1 MIKRPGAV
9 VFDCDGVL
17 VDSEPHSLIAWLE
30 VLDGFGHPATE
41 ADIEACIGLGYV
53 PTHEFL
59 SSIEPIPPPG
69 DVWSS
74 LLEALERSFRGGL
87 EVFPDA
93 VAVLDAAIAAE
104 LPVAVASASSRQRLD
119 LTLGVAGLIERFA
132 VSVAGDEVAAEKP
145 DPAVYLAAIR
155 ALDRSAS
162 GVVAIEDS
170 AAGATSAVRAGLDV
184 IAIARHPADLAPLAA
199 VGVRVVERLEPALLG
214 L

>member
-1 MIKRPGAV
+1 M

-41 ADIEACIGLGYV
+41 ADIEACTGLGYAS
-53 PTHEFL
+53 THQFL
-59 SSIEPIPPPG
+59 NRIEPIPSPR
-69 DVWSS
+69 DVWPS

-93 VAVLDAAIAAE
+93 VSVLDAAIAAD
-104 LPVAVASASSRQRLD
+104 LPVAVASASPRQRLD
-119 LTLGVAGLIERFA
+119 LTLDVSGLIGRFA

-145 DPAVYLAAIR
+145 DPAVYLAAIE

-170 AAGATSAVRAGLDV
+170 VAGAISAAGAGLDV
-184 IAIARHPADLAPLAA
+184 IAIARHPADLVPLAA
-199 VGVRVVERLEPALLG
+199 VGVRVVERLEPALVG

>member
-1 MIKRPGAV
+1 M
-9 VFDCDGVL
+9 FDCDGVL
-17 VDSEPHSLIAWLE
+17 VDSEPHSLIAWLD
-30 VLDGFGHPATE
+30 VLDGLGHPATA
-41 ADIEACIGLGYV
+41 ADIEACTGLGYAS
-53 PTHEFL
+53 THGFL
-59 SSIEPIPPPG
+59 NSIEPIPPPG

-93 VAVLDAAIAAE
+93 VAVLDAAMAAR
-104 LPVAVASASSRQRLD
+104 LPVAVASASPRQRLD

-132 VSVAGDEVAAEKP
+132 VSVAGDEVAVEKP

-199 VGVRVVERLEPALLG
+199 VGVRVVERLEPALIG

>member
-1 MIKRPGAV
+1 M
-9 VFDCDGVL
+9 FDCDGVL
-17 VDSEPHSLIAWLE
+17 VDSEPHSRIAWLE

-41 ADIEACIGLGYV
+41 ADIEACTGLGYV
-53 PTHEFL
+53 STHEFL
-59 SSIEPIPPPG
+59 NAIEPIPSPL

-74 LLEALERSFRGGL
+74 LLEVLERSFQRGL

-93 VAVLDAAIAAE
+93 IAVLDAATAAG
-104 LPVAVASASSRQRLD
+104 LPVAVASASPRQRLD
-119 LTLGVAGLIERFA
+119 LTLRVAGLMERFA

-145 DPAVYLAAIR
+145 DPAVYLAAIE

-184 IAIARHPADLAPLAA
+184 IAIARHPADLASLAA
-199 VGVRVVERLEPALLG
+199 VGVRVVERLEPPLIG